1 MHIPSVHTTSLQI
14 IIMSTARSMMN
25 FVAQAVDDYNS
36 TANTDTLSNL
46 RGEILDLL
54 LIFAL

>member
-1 MHIPSVHTTSLQI
+1 
-14 IIMSTARSMMN
+14 MMN

-54 LIFAL
+54 LIFALLADTCIS